1 MRLSRLA
8 ALLPIAGLLLTVGC
22 VSRSRYNQISAG
34 FDERGRK
41 IQEQDAELAALK
53 AEKDALEARLAKQAA
68 APVVAKTALPD
79 GVTQTPRGLRVEDR
93 VLFPTASADL
103 TAEGKSVLARVA
115 NILKQ
120 SDVPAITVEG
130 HADDRPIVRPETR
143 KRWPGGNQQ
152 LSEARAKAVADFL
165 ITKGVTGDKIRTV
178 GYGSTRPIV
187 QGKTETARR
196 QNRRVEISF
205 Q

>member
-1 MRLSRLA
+1 MRLSRFGV
-8 ALLPIAGLLLTVGC
+8 LLPIAGLLFTVGC
-22 VSRSRYNQISAG
+22 VSKGRYNQIAAG
-34 FDERGRK
+34 YDERGRK
-41 IQEQDAELAALK
+41 IQEQDDQIAALK
-53 AEKDALEARLAKQAA
+53 AEKDAMEARLAKPVTASKDAA
-68 APVVAKTALPD
+68 TLPA

-93 VLFPTASADL
+93 VLFQTASADL

-115 NILKQ
+115 SILQQ
-120 SDVPAITVEG
+120 SDVPAITIEG
-130 HADDRPIVRPETR
+130 HADDRPIVKPETR